1 MKIIALGAA
10 VLALSAPL
18 LAHAQPQ
25 SQSVSSDQT
34 VSVAVHYGDLDLSS
48 PRQAAV
54 LLDRVNQASLEA
66 CGASEFSA
74 PEYKAAV
81 RESDCYRANV
91 QQAVAAID
99 APAVTNIYTH
109 RSAEV
114 SVGTR

>member
-18 LAHAQPQ
+18 FAHAQ
-25 SQSVSSDQT
+25 SKTDDQT
-34 VSVAVHYGDLDLSS
+34 IAVAVHYGDLDLSR
-48 PRQAAV
+48 PQQAAE
-54 LLDRVNQASLEA
+54 LLDRVGRASLEA

-81 RESDCYRANV
+81 RDSDCYRANV

-99 APAVTNIYTH
+99 APALTNLYTH

-114 SVGTR
+114 SVGTK